1 MPYIQERDPDHAGKW
16 RIRDT
21 ATGDIKG
28 SDMTQDAATRQFQ
41 ALEEI
46 ERGRSGDVGGW
57 AGPAE
62 TRGPGYGDPAERRG
76 V

>member
-21 ATGDIKG
+21 ATGDIK
-28 SDMTQDAATRQFQ
+28 